1 VSDSVEPHAAEL
13 NTLTQGELKSMEVAF
28 NAMWES
34 ARRAAEAITRMR
46 EEKHS
51 LTATVERLEKE
62 LEHLRRETAQLKRQ
76 VAEQEHG
83 HSVGLA
89 GDDRDALA
97 LRIKELI
104 ARLDAYL

>member
-1 VSDSVEPHAAEL
+1 MEPHAAEL

-51 LTATVERLEKE
+51 LTATGERLEKE
-62 LEHLRRETAQLKRQ
+62 LDHLRRETAQLKRQ

-83 HSVGLA
+83 HGVALA